1 MKKIMCGALAAC
13 MLVSV
18 GVTPKA
24 EAGFGWGGII
34 GSIISSTAKHQ
45 QDNYVYSWARSAD
58 LQIGNVYQGELPSEV
73 YRQKFSVKGTSY
85 LYTIE
90 NKDFVNPGGTHIFS
104 YQFRNELEH
113 VTAAFNNG
121 ASYYLQTKG
130 KKKVIT
136 KTLEIDGFKYEKN
149 KRVNDVADDS
159 GHEEFGINEYS
170 YLYKDSLP
178 YVKDKE
184 AGRKA
189 ALRCNLVKL
198 LGKEYIAEV
207 YKYGGS
213 DKIEYWYFFDVNTK
227 ELKMMAFNFYNE
239 DHELKLSRL
248 RDVIEFSTEIPDMSV
263 FEIPKKYQEVKK

>member
-1 MKKIMCGALAAC
+1 MKKMICGALAAC

-58 LQIGNVYQGELPSEV
+58 LQIGNVYQGELPSEA

-85 LYTIE
+85 LYMIE
-90 NKDFVNPGGTHIFS
+90 NKNFVNPGGTHIFS
-104 YQFRNELEH
+104 YPVKNELEH

-121 ASYYLQTKG
+121 ASYYLETKG
-130 KKKVIT
+130 KKKVLK

-159 GHEEFGINEYS
+159 GHKQFGIDEYS
-170 YLYKDSLP
+170 YLYKDSTP
-178 YVKDKE
+178 YIQGQKK
-184 AGRKA
+184 GIKNPQ
-189 ALRCNLVKL
+189 RCNLVKL

-207 YKYGGS
+207 YKYYGS
-213 DKIEYWYFFDVNTK
+213 DEIEYWYFFDMNTK
-227 ELKMMAFNFYNE
+227 ELKMMAFNFYND
-239 DHELKLSRL
+239 DHELKLSQL
-248 RDVIEFSTEIPDMSV
+248 RDVIAFSIEIPDMSV